1 METIKTYIEN
11 MFLNL
16 PSTIE
21 VQKAKMELLC
31 MMEDKYTELKEEG
44 KTENEA
50 VGIVISEFG
59 NLDEIADSLGI
70 SEVVNP
76 QEAKTD
82 SVQPEDAAVLGCGA
96 KNSGDTG
103 KNYGRQRPEKRI
115 LALNQAKE
123 YITYKLKYCKLIAV
137 GVMLCIMAAF
147 WTIFFEALGEST
159 GNADIMEAI
168 GVTLMFLMIAAAVI
182 LFVMSGSFGKG
193 WEWVEKKRFVSDFA
207 TLAYVEE
214 QKKEYRSQ
222 YAVYMSIG
230 ISLCIISVIPSAIM
244 DGFHVGD
251 FLEDISGGILLI
263 MVGIGVFFIVIS
275 NMIMDTYQ
283 NLLKQNN
290 KNALGSERNTAHA
303 DYSDIPQ
310 GAAAVGEG
318 GYAGEEFKKDESQ
331 RVQEIF
337 WPTISCI
344 YLCWSFL
351 TFRWNITWIIWPI
364 AAAINAVFK
373 SFNKI
378 K

>member
-1 METIKTYIEN
+1 METIRTYIEN

-70 SEVVNP
+70 LEVVKP
-76 QEAKTD
+76 QEAND
-82 SVQPEDAAVLGCGA
+82 GSEQPEDAAIMGA
-96 KNSGDTG
+96 GVKNGEDTG
-103 KNYGRQRPEKRI
+103 RYGTQKPEKRI

-123 YITYKLKYCKLIAV
+123 YVAYKLKYCRLIAA
-137 GVMLCIMAAF
+137 GVMLCIMAAS
-147 WTIFFEALGEST
+147 WTIFFDALGERT
-159 GNADIMEAI
+159 GNEDILEAVGI
-168 GVTLMFLMIAAAVI
+168 TLMFLMIAAAVI
-182 LFVMSGSFGKG
+182 LFVVSGSSEKG

-207 TLAYVEE
+207 TLAYVKE

-230 ISLCIISVIPSAIM
+230 ITLCILSVIPSVLM
-244 DGFHVGD
+244 DSFHIG
-251 FLEDISGGILLI
+251 FLEDLSGGILLI
-263 MVGIGVFFIVIS
+263 MVGIGVFFIVMS
-275 NMIMDTYQ
+275 NMIMDTYE
-283 NLLKQNN
+283 NLIKQNN
-290 KNALGSERNTAHA
+290 KGIISPDRNGAHA
-303 DYSDIPQ
+303 EYSDAAQ
-310 GAAAVGEG
+310 GEVNN
-318 GYAGEEFKKDESQ
+318 AGEFYGGDEIKKDESQ
-331 RVQEIF
+331 GIQEFF
-337 WPTISCI
+337 WPAISCI

-351 TFRWNITWIIWPI
+351 TFRWNVTWIIWPI